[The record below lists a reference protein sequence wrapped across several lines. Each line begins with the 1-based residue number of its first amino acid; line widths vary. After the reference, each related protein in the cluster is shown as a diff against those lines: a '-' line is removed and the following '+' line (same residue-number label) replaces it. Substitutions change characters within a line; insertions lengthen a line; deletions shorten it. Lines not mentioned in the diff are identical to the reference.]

1 MAPDDV
7 SGSDGSDPGRWRVHG
22 ERLVDD
28 TRMANVTIAL
38 VELPN
43 GVKFEQYVI
52 RMPRAAM
59 VVVLDE
65 DDRVLLL
72 RRHRFIID
80 RWVWELPGGYVDV
93 GEDPAAT
100 ASREVEEETGWR
112 PGPLE
117 PLVSFQPLVGTVDSQ
132 NDVFLA
138 RSAEYVGE
146 PDINEPGLVEWIPLD
161 SAVEFISRGEIVGSG
176 TVIGLLKVLAARCG
190 EPTSGDHR
198 RSTVS

>member
-1 MAPDDV
+1 MALDDGN
-7 SGSDGSDPGRWRVHG
+7 GSDSSDLGRWRVHG

-43 GVKFEQYVI
+43 GVKFEQYVL

-59 VVVLDE
+59 AIVLDD

-72 RRHRFIID
+72 HRHRFIID

-93 GEDPAAT
+93 GEDPAVT

-117 PLVSFQPLVGTVDSQ
+117 PLVSFQPLVGTVDSE

-138 RSAEYVGE
+138 RSAEYLGE
-146 PDINEPGLVEWIPLD
+146 PDVNEPGLVEWIPLD
-161 SAVEFISRGEIVGSG
+161 SAMEFISRGEIVGSG
-176 TVIGLLKVLAARCG
+176 TVIGLLKVFAARCQ
-190 EPTSGDHR
+190 EPTSDDPR
-198 RSTVS
+198 RSRVP